1 MIILI
6 MNQFY
11 KVNIEVIDFDEFLEF
26 WESVYD
32 NYNLD
37 IRDSEYYD
45 KNIQMEKE
53 ILHILNAHNI
63 KQLFYWKN
71 GKKLSKRKEIIVDKV
86 IDKLKDINDF
96 RLKKEVD
103 WNDYKQFYTN
113 VVLKCTQG
121 IIWGPFIVHISR
133 PIFFPIIDQ
142 HVVRAYYF
150 ISEGKIINN
159 IPNSKK
165 ISQVYREYTEF
176 FNSLERKTEKSSRII
191 DKALWAF
198 GKYLKGFRFLFG

>member
-11 KVNIEVIDFDEFLEF
+11 KINADPIDFDEFLEF

-32 NYNLD
+32 NFNLD

-45 KNIQMEKE
+45 KNIQMEKG

-63 KQLFYWKN
+63 RQLFYWKN

-96 RLKKEVD
+96 RLKKKVD

-121 IIWGPFIVHISR
+121 IIWGPFIVHISH
-133 PIFFPIIDQ
+133 PLFFPIIDQ

-159 IPNSKK
+159 IPSSKK
-165 ISQVYREYTEF
+165 ISQVYRKYTEF
-176 FNSLERKTEKSSRII
+176 FNSLKSKTEKSSRII

-198 GKYLKGFRFLFG
+198 GKYLKGFRFLFE